1 MKGGWI
7 PKLKVGGYLVKEWEA
22 GDPSTAGSWKIHS
35 PAIRKLRDDI
45 NELIQADEI
54 KVQADYITENAFLLK
69 LTDLLLQLTIGASAE
84 AFCNK

>member
-1 MKGGWI
+1 M
-7 PKLKVGGYLVKEWEA
+7 KEWEA

-54 KVQADYITENAFLLK
+54 KVQAE
-69 LTDLLLQLTIGASAE
+69 
-84 AFCNK
+84 